1 MEWWRL
7 QPRDSSFWSRKDVK
21 GGWVEALK
29 ERVEA
34 RGAIGEES
42 L

>member
-1 MEWWRL
+1 MTL
-7 QPRDSSFWSRKDVK
+7 VSGQGKADIK
-21 GGWVEALK
+21 GGQVEALK